1 MAKIPHTG
9 KKRNWA
15 FVAYPESAPSEFFEQ
30 LKISGLPM
38 AVSPL
43 HDRDFEADGRT
54 PKKPH
59 WHILLTYP
67 GPTTYNAV
75 KTFTAKFNS
84 PGPIPLEAVRGYYRY
99 LTHKDNPEKAQYPES
114 QITCFNGFSIYDFVE
129 ITRSEVDA
137 IKGQLVSLIREQ
149 GIVEYADLLNHL
161 QDSSLQNEF
170 SVASNNTLFFN
181 TYITSMRHKAE
192 SPNQRKPE
200 ETQDLASKALD

>member
-1 MAKIPHTG
+1 MSKITHKG

-15 FVAYPESAPSEFFEQ
+15 FVAYPESAPADLFEQ
-30 LKISGLPM
+30 LKISGLPI

-43 HDRDFEADGRT
+43 HDRDFEADGQT

-59 WHILLTYP
+59 WHILLAYP

-75 KTFTAKFNS
+75 KAFTARFNS

-99 LTHKDNPEKAQYPES
+99 LTHKDNPEKAQYSES
-114 QITCFNGFSIYDFVE
+114 QIACFNGFSIYDFVE

-137 IKGQLVSLIREQ
+137 IKSQLVSLIREQ

-192 SPNQRKPE
+192 SPKQRNAE
-200 ETQDLASKALD
+200 EAQDLASEALD